1 MARRHKSMSI
11 LLKNIEQPVQLIPW
25 DLWFKNYSAI

>member
-25 DLWFKNYSAI
+25 DLQVQIYSDI